1 MNSDQV
7 NSALRHVYSAVG
19 AVGAFAVAMH
29 FAPPE
34 MVDGATAALHQIGD
48 GLAMTFGGVMALIPF
63 VTAAYAAY
71 KASPVSHALSLGKQG
86 AHVLVGH
93 DAPAAL
99 QFVADDPSIK
109 TVTR

>member
-1 MNSDQV
+1 MTRDQV
-7 NSALRHVYSAVG
+7 NSALRHAYSVIGTVG
-19 AVGAFAVAMH
+19 AVVVAMQ

-34 MVDGATAALHQIGD
+34 MVNAATAALHQIGD
-48 GLAMTFGGVMALIPF
+48 GLSMAFGGVMALVP
-63 VTAAYAAY
+63 VAMAGYAAY

-93 DAPAAL
+93 DAPVAL
-99 QFVADDPSIK
+99 QFVADDPSIT